1 MTDAVVCAS
10 CPETYHDR
18 VAELC
23 LQHQVQKAFRKAGDT
38 LNKRRGK
45 GWIPKWEAKV
55 VMAPVTKAQ
64 TLNTNKALILCIARD
79 KNCGAEMAR
88 QPARV
93 RAIKTV

>member
-55 VMAPVTKAQ
+55 VMATVTMAQ
-64 TLNTNKALILCIARD
+64 TLNTNKAQETKIVEQRWPGNLHVL
-79 KNCGAEMAR
+79 G
-88 QPARV
+88 QS
-93 RAIKTV
+93 